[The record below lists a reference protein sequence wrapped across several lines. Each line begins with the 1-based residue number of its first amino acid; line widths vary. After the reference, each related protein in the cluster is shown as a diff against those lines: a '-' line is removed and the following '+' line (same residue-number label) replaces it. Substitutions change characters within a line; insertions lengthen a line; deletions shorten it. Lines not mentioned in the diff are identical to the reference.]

1 MDLNSRLR
9 RELEGNIE
17 ENEKRNISITLP
29 MTKLQELDQ
38 IVSAFT
44 YINKEKTFSR
54 QALVEIAIDNLIE
67 ESKKILKD
75 HGIEDINELPVSEN
89 VQEKNF
95 DTVIF
100 PAQLDGFE
108 EVFLEENRWYYVR
121 LGKDKIDSIKFV
133 ACYVGAPVS
142 AITHYAEVKKIE
154 MVTIEGKQKYI
165 IYFKGEAK
173 KLDRPIPIGR
183 ASSMSVRANRY
194 VTLEQLKLAR
204 SYEDLL

>member
-121 LGKDKIDSIKFV
+121 LGKDKIDSIKFA

-154 MVTIEGKQKYI
+154 MVTIEGK
-165 IYFKGEAK
+165 
-173 KLDRPIPIGR
+173 
-183 ASSMSVRANRY
+183 
-194 VTLEQLKLAR
+194 
-204 SYEDLL
+204 